1 MDRLTKWAFQMASVG
16 KGDFDPND
24 WMFLLPLNGLN
35 VLAAYKKEGDREE
48 LLFGFG
54 GPLMANHGHYMVF
67 HLLINQNQLFKSNL
81 DGKEE
86 KEI

>member
-1 MDRLTKWAFQMASVG
+1 MASLG
-16 KGDFDPND
+16 KADFDPND
-24 WMFLLPLNGLN
+24 WMFLLPLKGLN

-67 HLLINQNQLFKSNL
+67 HFLINQNQILKNYQ
-81 DGKEE
+81 DGKEKTE
-86 KEI
+86 RRDS

>member
-1 MDRLTKWAFQMASVG
+1 MASVG
-16 KGDFDPND
+16 KADFDPHN
-24 WMFLLPLNGLN
+24 WIFLLPFKGLN

-67 HLLINQNQLFKSNL
+67 HLRINQNQIFKSNI
-81 DGKEE
+81 DGEEE

>member
-1 MDRLTKWAFQMASVG
+1 MGSVG
-16 KGDFDPND
+16 KGDVDPND

>member
-1 MDRLTKWAFQMASVG
+1 MASVG
-16 KGDFDPND
+16 MAEFDSND
-24 WMFLLPLNGLN
+24 WMFLLPFKGLN

-54 GPLMANHGHYMVF
+54 GPLMASHGHFMVF
-67 HLLINQNQLFKSNL
+67 HLQLNQNQMFKNYR

>member
-1 MDRLTKWAFQMASVG
+1 MASVG
-16 KGDFDPND
+16 KTDLDPND
-24 WMFLLPLNGLN
+24 WMFLLPLKGLN

-67 HLLINQNQLFKSNL
+67 HLLINQNQILKNYQ
-81 DGKEE
+81 DGKEKTE
-86 KEI
+86 RHDS

>member
-1 MDRLTKWAFQMASVG
+1 MASEG
-16 KGDFDPND
+16 KGDINPND
-24 WMFLLPLNGLN
+24 WMFLLPLKGLK

-54 GPLMANHGHYMVF
+54 GPLMASHGHFMVF
-67 HLLINQNQLFKSNL
+67 HIQLNENL
-81 DGKEE
+81 MFTNYRYGKEE

>member
-1 MDRLTKWAFQMASVG
+1 MASVG
-16 KGDFDPND
+16 KADFDPND
-24 WMFLLPLNGLN
+24 WMFLLPFKGLN

-67 HLLINQNQLFKSNL
+67 HLRINQNQIFKSNI
-81 DGKEE
+81 DGEEE

>member
-1 MDRLTKWAFQMASVG
+1 MASVG
-16 KGDFDPND
+16 KADFDPND
-24 WMFLLPLNGLN
+24 WMFLLPFKGLN

-54 GPLMANHGHYMVF
+54 GPLMARHGHFMVF
-67 HLLINQNQLFKSNL
+67 HLQLNQNQMFKYYR

>member
-1 MDRLTKWAFQMASVG
+1 MASVG
-16 KGDFDPND
+16 NADFDPND

-54 GPLMANHGHYMVF
+54 GPLMASHGHFMVF
-67 HLLINQNQLFKSNL
+67 HIQLNQNLMFKNYRY
-81 DGKEE
+81 GKEE

>member
-1 MDRLTKWAFQMASVG
+1 MASVG
-16 KGDFDPND
+16 KADFDPND
-24 WMFLLPLNGLN
+24 WMFLLPFKGLN

-54 GPLMANHGHYMVF
+54 GPLMVRHGHFMVF
-67 HLLINQNQLFKSNL
+67 HLQLNQNQMFKYYR

>member
-1 MDRLTKWAFQMASVG
+1 MASIG
-16 KGDFDPND
+16 KADFDPND

-48 LLFGFG
+48 LLFGFR
-54 GPLMANHGHYMVF
+54 GPVMANHGHYMVF
-67 HLLINQNQLFKSNL
+67 HLRINQNQIFKSNI
-81 DGKEE
+81 DGEEE

>member
-1 MDRLTKWAFQMASVG
+1 MASIG
-16 KGDFDPND
+16 KADFDPND

-54 GPLMANHGHYMVF
+54 GPVMANHGHYMVF
-67 HLLINQNQLFKSNL
+67 HLRINQNQIFKSNI
-81 DGKEE
+81 DGEEE

>member
-1 MDRLTKWAFQMASVG
+1 MASVG

-35 VLAAYKKEGDREE
+35 VLAAYKKVRDREE

-67 HLLINQNQLFKSNL
+67 HPLINQNQLFKSNI

-86 KEI
+86 KET

>member
-1 MDRLTKWAFQMASVG
+1 MASVG